1 MKKRTTALF
10 TLAVG
15 LLVGA
20 SVAAPVS
27 ISIARANE
35 GNAPVAVAKYDIS
48 VKSIEGIAVEVAE
61 SAEAGTVV
69 QAVVTST
76 ANSIQSIDGLLV
88 DGLAASKVGEGVFKF
103 VMPGHAVEL
112 VPQYTEVEAVG
123 QYAIKHNDGHGL
135 KVSVQDRADEGE
147 KVVFAITFNA
157 YSGYTWNGFV
167 DVFTINEAGE
177 KVEEVE
183 YVSLGDVMFTFDMPA
198 SNVFI
203 EVGMEARTFS
213 LTKTVIDENN
223 DILEVYGNMYV
234 VEEGEEETRTLIA
247 GQANTF
253 ARAEAGS
260 LIRVELHDTEKYKVV
275 GLFIPEVDQ
284 ELVLDEKGYVE
295 FTLPAHNIS
304 LVVNYET
311 RYYEIDVTNSE
322 HIRLEVYHKVTDGD
336 EVTFVLDENEKPL
349 AQYKETIYVKAV
361 SNDVSYGVK
370 SIHYK
375 AMAGEQVAFDRDLD
389 LGYDGYYVF
398 TSNGVLTSQ
407 TLVVSEVGALADDA
421 IDITASDHLTAVIKV
436 QDGDRFV
443 AVDENHKV
451 FPNNKVYFDFVSS
464 DPLIGLKN
472 AQVKYRING
481 SNSLYSLTTNI
492 DNVTGLRY
500 VTLPEDA
507 VKLTV
512 TLSEQPY
519 FDSYGFTGSYVGK
532 SISTYGSTISNN
544 AYLNTITPWGT
555 GLTTNSSGIGIR
567 SVSPDELNP
576 TTGTFTYRRASGV
589 GIYRD
594 GQYLPP
600 ENQDNFAIDHGYVGS
615 YSSHFVVFSD
625 KSSGAISAGSSNIYV
640 GVKKNELLT
649 SSLEVKYDTFVDR
662 EDNRW
667 YILTSGYEGE
677 VDGVLAMNFT
687 QGVVYNDTVDIEFIS
702 GETIEDVDAVYTITY
717 GDQTLLELC
726 KVDGHSVELDGY
738 QGIYDTEEERL
749 LALDGLGNVT
759 YGDIEAAYSI
769 DQLAEEPTI
778 HFSHSEVIEDTYV
791 TTNYQAVLDM
801 NEGTAMVT
809 LEQNVKQIVQPTIT
823 YSDSNPFI
831 YDAEKGTYTSGNKGV
846 GNSTSYMYIECT
858 QDGVLS
864 FDYVA
869 GGEGSYDYA
878 TVTKNSSEVLNTKG
892 QGSTEYKV
900 PGHIDIE
907 VSAGDKITICYKKDN
922 SNNIGIDSIIISNLL
937 YCVNGSNID

>member
-1 MKKRTTALF
+1 MKKRATALF
-10 TLAVG
+10 ALAVG

-20 SVAAPVS
+20 SVTAPVS
-27 ISIARANE
+27 ISIVRANE
-35 GNAPVAVAKYDIS
+35 GNAPVAVAKYDIH
-48 VKSIEGIAVEVAE
+48 VHAIEGIVVEVAE
-61 SAEAGTVV
+61 SAEAGAVV

-76 ANSIQSIDGLLV
+76 ANNIQSIDGLLV
-88 DGLAASKVGEGVFKF
+88 DGLAASKTGDGVFKF

-123 QYAIKHNDGHGL
+123 QYAIKHNEGHGM
-135 KVSVQDRADEGE
+135 KVKVQERANEGE
-147 KVVFAITFNA
+147 EVTFAITFNA
-157 YSGYTWNGFV
+157 YSGYAWNGFI
-167 DVFTINEAGE
+167 DVFTINNDGE
-177 KVEEVE
+177 KVKEIE
-183 YVSLGDVMFTFDMPA
+183 YDSLGDVLFAFEMPA
-198 SNVFI
+198 SDVFI

-213 LTKTVIDENN
+213 LTKFVTDENH
-223 DILEVYGNMYV
+223 DVLETYGNMYV
-234 VEEGEEETRTLIA
+234 IEKGEEETRTLIA

-253 ARAEAGS
+253 ARAEVGS
-260 LIRVELHDTEKYKVV
+260 LIRVELHDTEKYKVA
-275 GLFIPEVDQ
+275 GLIIPEVDQ

-295 FTLPAHNIS
+295 FTLPACNIS
-304 LVVNYET
+304 LVVNCET

-322 HIRLEVYHKVTDGD
+322 HISLEVYHKVVDGE

-361 SNDVSYGVK
+361 SNDASYGVK

-375 AMAGEQVAFDRDLD
+375 AMVGEQVAFDRDLN

-398 TSNGVLTSQ
+398 TSNGVMTSQ
-407 TLVVSEVGALADDA
+407 TLVVSEVTALADDA
-421 IDITASDHLTAVIKV
+421 IDITTSDHLTAVIKV
-436 QDGDRFV
+436 QDGDDFV
-443 AVDENHKV
+443 AIDENHKV

-472 AQVKYRING
+472 AQVKYQIDGNQ
-481 SNSLYSLTTNI
+481 SLYSLTTNI

-507 VKLTV
+507 VKLIV
-512 TLSEQPY
+512 VLSEQPY

-532 SISTYGSTISNN
+532 FISTYGSTISNN

-555 GLTTNSSGIGIR
+555 GLTTNSYGFGIR
-567 SVSPDELNP
+567 TVSPDETDP
-576 TTGTFTYRRASGV
+576 TMGTFTYRKASGV

-600 ENQDNFAIDHGYVGS
+600 ENQDSFAIDHGYVGS

-625 KSSGAISAGSSNIYV
+625 KTSGAISAGSSEIYV
-640 GVKKNELLT
+640 AVKKNELLT

-687 QGVVYNDTVDIEFIS
+687 QGVVYNDTVDIEFVS
-702 GETIEDVDAVYTITY
+702 GESIEDADAVYTITY
-717 GDQTLLELC
+717 GGQTLLELC

-738 QGIYDTEEERL
+738 RGTYNAGEEML
-749 LALDGLGNVT
+749 LALDGLGNVS

-778 HFSHSEVIEDTYV
+778 HFSHSEVVEDTYV

-801 NEGTAMVT
+801 DEGTAVVT
-809 LEQNVKQIVQPTIT
+809 SEQNVKQIAQPTIT

-831 YDAEKGTYTSGNKGV
+831 YDDEKGTYTSGNKGL

-869 GGEGSYDYA
+869 GGEGSFDYA
-878 TVTKNSSEVLNTKG
+878 TVKNNSNEVLSIKG
-892 QGSTEYKV
+892 QGSTEYNLS
-900 PGHIDIE
+900 GHIDIE
-907 VSAGDKITICYKKDN
+907 VSAGDIITVCYQKDESGN
-922 SNNIGIDSIIISNLL
+922 RGIDSIVISNLL